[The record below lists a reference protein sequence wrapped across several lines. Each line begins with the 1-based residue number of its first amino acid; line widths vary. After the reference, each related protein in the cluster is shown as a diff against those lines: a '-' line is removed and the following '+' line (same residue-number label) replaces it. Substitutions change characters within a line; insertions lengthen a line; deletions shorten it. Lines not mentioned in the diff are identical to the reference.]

1 MSNSQNKTISQI
13 IRHIGDSLR
22 QIVQSVG
29 QWTQVHIMKKPLPAK
44 PERIG
49 LDGLTGDIKPVEY
62 TSGINQA
69 TRKPHKKFKPIK
81 RLSRQRVYRL
91 KGYTTVAKINHKRQS
106 ERQQRLLRHLL
117 IVFITV
123 LLVMLLFYLY
133 KPVKDLTE
141 LYRIIGVK
149 DLYDLNPSITST
161 LDPTAATDQDASHT
175 TASTTSASSESSTSP

>member
-1 MSNSQNKTISQI
+1 MNNSQNMSIGQM
-13 IRHIGDSLR
+13 IRQVADSLR
-22 QIVQSVG
+22 PKVQKAG
-29 QWTQVHIMKKPLPAK
+29 QWIQVNILKKRIPAR

-49 LDGLTGDIKPVEY
+49 PVGLTGDIRPLES
-62 TSGINQA
+62 TSGLNRPA
-69 TRKPHKKFKPIK
+69 RKPNKKFKPIK

-117 IVFITV
+117 IVFISV
-123 LLVMLLFYLY
+123 LLIMLLFYLY

-161 LDPTAATDQDASHT
+161 LDPTATTTSSSGSS
-175 TASTTSASSESSTSP
+175 TASTSSASSESSTVP